1 LKKNFLQIFDLIEF
15 FITYFVFRGQLISL
29 DNIHMCVI
37 ERIIYLEQTDLI
49 DILFN
54 LYVNYTKYYVKKL
67 ISYYIKKYVHVSIY

>member
-1 LKKNFLQIFDLIEF
+1 
-15 FITYFVFRGQLISL
+15 
-29 DNIHMCVI
+29 MCVI